1 MLEIFESNQ
10 KRKLES
16 KLCMHHREILHIEA
30 HVARTSRTCR
40 QKWRTLRCEIQNF
53 RSEIFCLVSHVDWI
67 GKYATVAFVFRKAPL
82 AASTER
88 ANLFSILGFGNLMVR
103 NVPRK
108 YDKAMGATT
117 NREINS
123 GLFL

>member
-1 MLEIFESNQ
+1 MFEIFECNQ

-16 KLCMHHREILHIEA
+16 KLCMHLREILHIEA

-88 ANLFSILGFGNLMVR
+88 ANLFSILGFGNLRSFGSLVY
-103 NVPRK
+103 NGLDP
-108 YDKAMGATT
+108 DECATY
-117 NREINS
+117 
-123 GLFL
+123 